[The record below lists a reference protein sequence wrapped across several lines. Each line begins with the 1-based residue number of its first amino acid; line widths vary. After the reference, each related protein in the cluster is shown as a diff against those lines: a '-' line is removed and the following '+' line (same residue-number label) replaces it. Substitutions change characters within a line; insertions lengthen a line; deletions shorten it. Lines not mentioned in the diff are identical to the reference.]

1 MSKNLLPS
9 KYLQVRGA
17 REHNLK
23 NVNLD
28 LPKNRLIVI
37 TGLSGSG
44 KSSLAFDTIYAE
56 GQRRYVESLSAY
68 ARQFLQMMH
77 KPDVDLIEG
86 LSPAISIEQKT
97 TSKNPRSTVGTVTE
111 IYDYMRLL
119 WSRIG
124 IPYSPTTG
132 LPIVSQTISQ
142 MVDKIIEY
150 PEKTRF
156 NLLSPIVRGK
166 KGEYRKEFQD
176 LSKKGFQ
183 RFRINDEFYEI
194 DEIPKLDR
202 YKKHDIEVLV
212 DRIIIDKS
220 NEEKLSELKQRL
232 ADSIEII
239 LNLSDGLLYLINNDT
254 NEKIV
259 FSSNFSCPE
268 TGFTIDEIE
277 PRLFS
282 FNNPAGACKECD
294 GLGYSNVFTEELII
308 PNKKLSFREGV
319 IAPWA
324 NNTSKLYTQTLESL
338 GKHYGFD
345 LDTSFNKLDN
355 NTQESLLYGSKDE
368 KIEII
373 YNDGTRVF
381 KSKKVFEGII
391 PNLIRRFKESDSKW
405 VKEELTKFQ
414 SEQACPLC
422 KGKRLKEEAIAVKID
437 KKDISE
443 ITSLSII
450 ETEKW
455 FNKLR
460 SKLNPQEQ
468 KISNQILKEIND
480 RIGFLTSV
488 GLGYLSLNR
497 KSGTLSGG
505 ESQRIRLASQIGS
518 GLTGVLYVLDEPS
531 IGLHQRDNEKLLET
545 LQKLKNLGNTVI
557 VVEHDHEA
565 MLAADYIVD
574 VGPGAGIDGGHI
586 IAEGTPDTI
595 KNNKKSITGNYLSG
609 LKFIETPSKRRPI
622 NANKKITVVNAYG
635 NNLQNITVDF
645 PLGVLTCVTGV
656 SGGGKSTLIIETLQK
671 ALSKSLNGASSI
683 PSPHDEIR
691 GLYLID
697 KIIDIDQSPIGRTPR
712 SNPATY
718 TGAFSFIRDWFSGL
732 PEAKARGY
740 LPGRFSF
747 NVKGGRC
754 ENCQGD
760 GVIKIEMHFLPDVY
774 VKCDQC
780 NGKRYNR
787 ETLEIKWQ
795 DKSISDVLDLTVS
808 EGLELFNAVPMIR
821 EKLETLKEVG
831 LGYIKIGQRATT
843 LSGGE
848 AQRIKLSKELSKRG
862 TGKTIY
868 ILDEPTTG
876 LHFHDIKKL
885 IEVIQR
891 LVNNGNTVIVI
902 EHNID
907 VIKVAD
913 YVIDLGPEGGDK
925 GGKIV
930 GCGTPEELSK
940 IKSSYTGHFLKKI
953 F

>member
-9 KYLQVRGA
+9 KFLQVRGA

-28 LPKNRLIVI
+28 LPKNKLIVI

-132 LPIVSQTISQ
+132 LPIVSQSISQ
-142 MVDKIIEY
+142 MVDKIVDY

-176 LSKKGFQ
+176 LSRKGFQ
-183 RFRINDEFYEI
+183 RFRINGEFYEI
-194 DEIPKLDR
+194 DELPKLDR

-212 DRIIIDKS
+212 DRIIINKND
-220 NEEKLSELKQRL
+220 EEKLSELKQRL

-239 LNLSDGLLYLINNDT
+239 LNLSDGLLYLINADT

-294 GLGYSNVFTEELII
+294 GLGYSNVFVEELIV

-338 GKHYGFD
+338 GRHYGFD
-345 LDTSFNKLDN
+345 LDTSFNKLN
-355 NTQESLLYGSKDE
+355 NNVQDSLLYGSKDE

-391 PNLIRRFKESDSKW
+391 PNLIRRFKETDSKW
-405 VKEELTKFQ
+405 VKEELTRFQ

-455 FNKLR
+455 FNKLK
-460 SKLNPQEQ
+460 SKLNSQEQ
-468 KISNQILKEIND
+468 KISNQILKEISD

-531 IGLHQRDNEKLLET
+531 IGLHQRDNERLLET

-586 IAEGTPDTI
+586 IAEGTPENI

-609 LKFIETPSKRRPI
+609 LKYIETPPKRRLI
-622 NANKKITVVNAYG
+622 NPNKKITVVNANG
-635 NNLQNITVDF
+635 NNLQNISVDF

-656 SGGGKSTLIIETLQK
+656 SGGGKSTLVIETLQK

-795 DKSISDVLDLTVS
+795 DKSISDVLDLTVL

-891 LVNNGNTVIVI
+891 LVDNGNTVIVI

-913 YVIDLGPEGGDK
+913 YLIDLGPEGGDK
-925 GGKIV
+925 GGKLV